1 MDKKQLSEADICA
14 KFISPAVVKA
24 GWSEVDQIYREYT
37 IAPGRIVVRGQK
49 AQRDKQSALRA
60 DYLLCFQFGQPLA
73 IVEAK
78 DNCHTVGA
86 GVQQATEYAERMG
99 VPFAFASN
107 GDGFVFRDATLL
119 FNGQLLTNLA
129 MEEFP
134 SPALLWALYQ
144 QWKGWT
150 PAQTAVNAF
159 AYHQGDSNR
168 VPRYYQLHAI
178 NRALEA
184 IAAGQSRVLLVMAT
198 GTGKTYTAFQIIWR
212 LLKSGAKKRILFL
225 ADRNILVDQTMVGD
239 FKPFKGAMAKL
250 SPHAKGIERVDADG
264 TTTVEELELALT
276 KGKKLTG
283 GKQVNKSYEVYLGLY
298 QAVTGRKGAD
308 DVFRQFSPDFF
319 DLIIID
325 ECHRGSANEDSAWRD
340 ILDYFGS
347 ATQVGLTA
355 TPKETED
362 ASNSYYFGEPVYT
375 YTLKQGI
382 EDGFLAPYK
391 VVRVDL
397 DRDTFGWRPPKGMKD
412 DNGNLIEDRI
422 YNASDMNRNLVLGL
436 RDRVV
441 ADKITQYL
449 KGTDRNAKTIVFCED
464 VDHAQR
470 MTAALAEANKDL
482 CAARHKYVMQITG
495 DNEVGKRELDNFIDP
510 DSADPV
516 IAVTSKLMSTGV
528 DAQTCKLVVL
538 DQNIKSMTLF
548 KQIIG
553 RGTRLNEEHGKQ
565 FFTILDFKR
574 ATELFADKDFDG
586 EPVQIYKST
595 GDDDVVPPTPD
606 ETPDGEEGAVIDG
619 ESGLPGSDE
628 GADGS
633 TPTTGGST
641 KDPAGVYGGDGSG
654 GDLTGDPEK
663 PRKYKI
669 SDRVTVAIARERIQY
684 LDANGKLVT
693 ESLRDFTRINLAK
706 KYDSLDAF
714 LQAWSGADR
723 KQALIEELQHH
734 GVLLD
739 VLAEEL
745 ALEKGDGSSLQ
756 GADPFDVLLHVAYDQ
771 PMLTRSER
779 AKRAKQKLA
788 DDGIYAKYGDTAR
801 KVLDALID
809 KYADEGIFAIEN
821 NDILKV
827 QPFTQMG
834 SNVEL
839 MKSFG
844 GSKQNYQ
851 AAMAQLGQAIYPTGS
866 SAQS

>member
-60 DYLLCFQFGQPLA
+60 DYLLCYQFGQPLA

-86 GVQQATEYAERMG
+86 GIQQATEYAERMG

-107 GDGFVFRDATLL
+107 GDGFVFRDASLL
-119 FNGQLLTNLA
+119 FNGQLLTNLT
-129 MEEFP
+129 MDEFP
-134 SPALLWALYQ
+134 SPARLWALYQ

-150 PAQTAVNAF
+150 PAQTTVNGF

-184 IAAGQSRVLLVMAT
+184 IAAGQNRVLLVMAT

-250 SPHAKGIERVDADG
+250 SPHAKGIERVEADG

-362 ASNSYYFGEPVYT
+362 ASNIHYFGEPVYT

-397 DRDTFGWRPPKGMKD
+397 DRDTFGWRPPKGMLD
-412 DNGNLIEDRI
+412 DEGNLIEDRI
-422 YNASDMNRNLVLGL
+422 YTAADMNRNLVLGL

-470 MTAALAEANKDL
+470 MTAVLAEANKDI
-482 CAARHKYVMQITG
+482 CATRHKYVMQITG

-510 DSADPV
+510 DSDDPV

-586 EPVQIYKST
+586 EPVQIYKPT
-595 GDDDVVPPTPD
+595 GDDDVVPPEPTDPVQGD
-606 ETPDGEEGAVIDG
+606 GAVLDG
-619 ESGLPGSDE
+619 DNMLPGFGDE
-628 GADGS
+628 GNAGDQ
-633 TPTTGGST
+633 TPTGGNT
-641 KDPAGVYGGDGSG
+641 KDPAGVYGGGAGGAG
-654 GDLTGDPEK
+654 GDK
-663 PRKYKI
+663 PRKYEI
-669 SDRVTVAIARERIQY
+669 ANRVTVSIARERVQY

-706 KYDSLDAF
+706 QYESLDAF
-714 LQAWSGADR
+714 LQAWGSAAR
-723 KQALIEELQHH
+723 KEVLVQELQHH

-739 VLAEEL
+739 VLTEEL
-745 ALEKGDGSSLQ
+745 AQEKGDGTALAD
-756 GADPFDVLLHVAYDQ
+756 ADPFDVLLHVAYDQ
-771 PMLTRSER
+771 PLLTRSER
-779 AKRAKQKLA
+779 AKRAKKKLA
-788 DDGIYAKYGDTAR
+788 DDGVYAKYGDTAR
-801 KVLDALID
+801 KVLEALID

-821 NDILKV
+821 SDILKV
-827 QPFTQMG
+827 QPFNQMG
-834 SNVEL
+834 STVEL

-844 GSKQNYQ
+844 GKGPQGYQ
-851 AAMAQLGQAIYPTGS
+851 TALTQLAQAIYQPP
-866 SAQS
+866 AA